1 MTDLDVIPFL
11 NIVVDTYIKVLI
23 SENAYLLKNLFK
35 KLMWE
40 NYVLTFKYQG
50 MFFDVPS
57 WSWLGIHSAF
67 WNSLIK
73 TSTTILPHVFRN

>member
-35 KLMWE
+35 KLM
-40 NYVLTFKYQG
+40 
-50 MFFDVPS
+50 
-57 WSWLGIHSAF
+57 
-67 WNSLIK
+67 
-73 TSTTILPHVFRN
+73 